1 MKFEGPTPETETRQ
15 VSVSFAAFIVVA
27 AFALFGIAMAV
38 NSVIS
43 PRAPAAT
50 QAETI
55 PPPEENYE
63 SPPPSLPA
71 VTQPD
76 PTAVTE
82 PDPAESSENEP
93 APEAAQPA
101 PATAA
106 PVLAAAPAPRSP
118 ASETAAAGAPPADTH
133 DASFPT
139 HRAAKPAAPATASP
153 TGSN

>member
-1 MKFEGPTPETETRQ
+1 M
-15 VSVSFAAFIVVA
+15 
-27 AFALFGIAMAV
+27 
-38 NSVIS
+38 
-43 PRAPAAT
+43 
-50 QAETI
+50 
-55 PPPEENYE
+55 
-63 SPPPSLPA
+63 
-71 VTQPD
+71 TQPD

-101 PATAA
+101 P
-106 PVLAAAPAPRSP
+106 VLAAAPAPRNP

>member
-38 NSVIS
+38 NTVIT

-101 PATAA
+101 P
-106 PVLAAAPAPRSP
+106 VLAAAPAPRNP